1 MMTSLVRGRSSVF
14 GQMIKQF
21 VRNEDGATAIEY
33 SLIVAL
39 IFLAIVGAV
48 KEFRNSTSEMYS
60 EISDAVTNG

>member
-1 MMTSLVRGRSSVF
+1 MTSLVRGRSSVF

>member
-1 MMTSLVRGRSSVF
+1 
-14 GQMIKQF
+14 MIKQF
-21 VRNEDGATAIEY
+21 ARNEDGATAIEY

>member
-1 MMTSLVRGRSSVF
+1 MTSLVRGKSSVF